1 MEEIGKMRRR
11 KISRKYLCVAQLAAI
26 SIGGLL
32 STWPISDPEVY
43 PELKIEYIQEPV
55 LADPP
60 VITYETGIIAKIDS
74 RKAIE
79 FTQEEATALLKIA
92 QAEAGNQHEDGCWLV
107 MSVVINR
114 VNDESFPDN
123 VLDVINEK
131 HKTKSGRVVYQ
142 FETVRNGTYATADPG
157 VDAHLALARIEQG
170 EVAPEIIAFENKR
183 STALDKYF
191 DRAFEY
197 KDHRFYTKKE

>member
-1 MEEIGKMRRR
+1 MSIWPASEPEI
-11 KISRKYLCVAQLAAI
+11 Y
-26 SIGGLL
+26 
-32 STWPISDPEVY
+32 Y
-43 PELKIEYIQEPV
+43 PRITKEYISQEV

-60 VITYETGIIAKIDS
+60 AEEFKIENITRTHEV
-74 RKAIE
+74 KAIE

-92 QAEAGNQHEDGCWLV
+92 QAEAGNQGADGCWLV
-107 MSVVINR
+107 MSVIINR
-114 VNDESFPDN
+114 TKDESFPDN

-131 HKTKSGRVVYQ
+131 HKNKKGHEIYQ
-142 FETVRNGTYATADPG
+142 FESVKNGSYKTAEPG

-197 KDHRFYTKKE
+197 RDHRFYTKKK

>member
-1 MEEIGKMRRR
+1 M
-11 KISRKYLCVAQLAAI
+11 
-26 SIGGLL
+26 
-32 STWPISDPEVY
+32 WPISDPEVY

-92 QAEAGNQHEDGCWLV
+92 QAEAGNQGEDGLWLV
-107 MSVVINR
+107 MSVVYNR

-131 HKTKSGRVVYQ
+131 HKTKDGRFVYQ
-142 FETVRNGTYATADPG
+142 FETVRNGTQAKAEPSAE
-157 VDAHLALARIEQG
+157 AHRALARIEQG
-170 EVAPEIIAFENKR
+170 EVAKEIIGFENKKS
-183 STALDKYF
+183 STLDKYF

-197 KDHRFYTKKE
+197 RDHIFYVKKK